1 MKQKIS
7 QKKIKKNIGG
17 ALKASEEVRRE
28 EELIR
33 PRIEIWLDPADDW
46 AEWVRSH
53 ERKKMGN
60 PVDICEMTLGMRG
73 SPLCPVGYH

>member
-1 MKQKIS
+1 MKKS
-7 QKKIKKNIGG
+7 RSKKGNDIMEAIK
-17 ALKASEEVRRE
+17 SMEQVRRE
-28 EELIR
+28 EELTR
-33 PRIEIWLDPADDW
+33 PRVEIWYDPADDW

-73 SPLCPVGYH
+73 SPLCPNGYH

>member
-1 MKQKIS
+1 MKKS
-7 QKKIKKNIGG
+7 QRKRGKDILEAVK
-17 ALKASEEVRRE
+17 STEQVRRE
-28 EELIR
+28 EEWTR
-33 PRIEIWLDPADDW
+33 PRVEIWPDPWADDW

-60 PVDICEMTLGMRG
+60 PIDICEMTLGMRG

>member
-1 MKQKIS
+1 MKKS
-7 QKKIKKNIGG
+7 RKKTEKGVLD
-17 ALKASEEVRRE
+17 ALQSAEQIRRE
-28 EELIR
+28 EEMTR
-33 PRIEIWLDPADDW
+33 PRIEIWSDPTDDW

-73 SPLCPVGYH
+73 SPLCPTGYH

>member
-1 MKQKIS
+1 MKKKIS
-7 QKKIKKNIGG
+7 QPKGKIRE
-17 ALKASEEVRRE
+17 ALRASEEVRRE
-28 EELIR
+28 EELTR
-33 PRIEIWLDPADDW
+33 PRIEIWFDPADDW
-46 AEWVRSH
+46 TEWVRSH